1 MNKFKYF
8 FQFIII
14 IFFFFIFKLLGLKYS
29 GYLSG
34 YILRIFGPL
43 LRSNKICYQ
52 NINCAFPKIDEK
64 YKKKLIK
71 KMWFNYGRIL
81 SEYIFLKKFRT
92 QKKFQKKIT
101 IINQYVLDE
110 IRLNKKPVVFI
121 SGHFNNFELMA
132 MQIEKSGIDLAAIY
146 RPLNNIFLNPVM
158 ERIRK
163 KYICKYQIKKGIS
176 GTKELLKYF
185 KKNVSIALMIDQR
198 VSEGIE
204 CDFFNKKALTTTIPA
219 QFIKKFNVEV
229 VPVYIERSN
238 TNDFNVEFFKP
249 LKFNKNENIATITLE
264 LNKILEKMIQKNPD
278 QWIWTHNRWK

>member
-14 IFFFFIFKLLGLKYS
+14 ISFFFIFKLLGLKYS

-52 NINCAFPKIDEK
+52 NVDRVFPKIDEK
-64 YKKKLIK
+64 YKKKLIN

-81 SEYIFLKKFRT
+81 SEYIFLKDFRI

-110 IRLNKKPVVFI
+110 IKLNKRPVIFI

-132 MQIEKSGIDLAAIY
+132 MQIEKSGIDLASIY

-158 ERIRK
+158 EKIRK

-185 KKNVSIALMIDQR
+185 KKNFSIALMIDQR

-238 TNDFNVEFFKP
+238 ANDFNVEFFKP
-249 LKFNKNENIATITLE
+249 LRFNKNENIATITLE